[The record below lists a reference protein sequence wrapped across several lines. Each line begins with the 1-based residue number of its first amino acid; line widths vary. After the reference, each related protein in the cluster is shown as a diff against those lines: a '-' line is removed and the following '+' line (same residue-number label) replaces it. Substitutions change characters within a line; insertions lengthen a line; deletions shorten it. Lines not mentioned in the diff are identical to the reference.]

1 MNRYFTCSFCGANEL
16 QAKKIIAKGGK
27 DEVAICSECVV
38 LCVGALINISTT
50 IQFTPNENAPL
61 TWVLLM
67 NQVTQITPPHS
78 N

>member
-61 TWVLLM
+61 D
-67 NQVTQITPPHS
+67 S
-78 N
+78 RKSGG